1 MEVAVCYFEVI
12 SQKLSSG
19 NLLRKLRPSL
29 VDDTGSA
36 QGLEQKFRTV
46 FSQKAEYRF
55 DIV

>member
-1 MEVAVCYFEVI
+1 MCYFEVI